1 MDAERRRP
9 TGVLIRKVTS
19 AFSQKLTHVDEPQID
34 MESKDFAGS
43 YFLIHERKHRENK
56 WKTHRKQSKNN

>member
-1 MDAERRRP
+1 M
-9 TGVLIRKVTS
+9 VVSVIIRYIRIV
-19 AFSQKLTHVDEPQID
+19 KLTHVDEPQID